1 MDLDL
6 TRVFRDGLDPVAVG
20 SLAEKDTLPRHGPA
34 LWLRCSRL
42 DGEAELLGGLP
53 AERVGD
59 LHREDERAGRG
70 RRPGQLVADDGRGV
84 RGAEREAG
92 RELAGGHRPGD
103 PCQGAATP
111 DET

>member
-6 TRVFRDGLDPVAVG
+6 TRVFRDGLDPVAVITAPLRPSRQAWRDLETPFFG
-20 SLAEKDTLPRHGPA
+20 ESRRLPSHGPA

-42 DGEAELLGGLP
+42 DGEAELLGGLA

-70 RRPGQLVADDGRGV
+70 RRPGQLVADDGWSV
-84 RGAEREAG
+84 R
-92 RELAGGHRPGD
+92 
-103 PCQGAATP
+103 
-111 DET
+111 